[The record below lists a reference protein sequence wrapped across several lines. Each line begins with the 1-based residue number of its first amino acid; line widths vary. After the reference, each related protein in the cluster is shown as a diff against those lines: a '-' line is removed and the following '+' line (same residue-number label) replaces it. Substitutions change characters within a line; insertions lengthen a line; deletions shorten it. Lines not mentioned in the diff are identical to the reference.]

1 MNSLDFY
8 DLMYDLCSRLR
19 LVEHILIDC
28 SSGALSSDSKLV
40 PEAIDLSCEQI
51 SSIADTLDTI
61 SRSKNID

>member
-28 SSGALSSDSKLV
+28 SSGALSSSKLV

-51 SSIADTLDTI
+51 SSIADVLDEI